1 MIERLVKE
9 IRIGLKNRCYISA
22 LATALTLPDVCGRA
36 KNPNEK
42 TAKRYKQWLQDHVC
56 TREPFGIQADADTI
70 YDLRCR
76 LLHEGNPGIDK
87 KKLKIE
93 KFALIIRENSA
104 SIPLESN
111 CIEEKPDGSKVCHCY
126 NINLV
131 FLCEKICEAALAYYR
146 ANKDRFNFFD
156 YRIISTDDATAQT
169 FGLPKDKL
177 EDFLR
182 VEL

>member
-9 IRIGLKNRCYISA
+9 ICIGLKNRCYISA
-22 LATALTLPDVCGRA
+22 LTTALILPDVCGKA
-36 KNPNEK
+36 KYPNEK
-42 TAKRYKQWLQDHVC
+42 TTKRYKQWLQHYVC
-56 TREPFGIQADADTI
+56 TQETFGIQVDADTI

-76 LLHEGNPGIDK
+76 LLHEGNPSIDK
-87 KKLKIE
+87 KKVKIE
-93 KFALIIRENSA
+93 KFALILRENSA
-104 SIPLESN
+104 HVPLESS

-146 ANKDRFNFFD
+146 ANKDKFNLFD

-169 FGLPKDKL
+169 FGLQNDEL

-182 VEL
+182 VKL